1 MSRCDSLNRK
11 PTLFTHTAESYIQS
25 PYGMLLALFSMQF
38 CVGSASILPG
48 NNKTSILPDCMI
60 EVLSCDLELSPYH
73 LIDYSHIA
81 LDDLHDLRRNIF
93 LNIVRHRDAV
103 VTVLVH
109 GDGGI
114 DCL

>member
-38 CVGSASILPG
+38 CVGSASILPE

-60 EVLSCDLELSPYH
+60 EVLSSDLELPPDH
-73 LIDYSHIA
+73 LVDDA
-81 LDDLHDLRRNIF
+81 DVGLDDFHNLCRDVFFDVVGN
-93 LNIVRHRDAV
+93 RDAV
-103 VTVLVH
+103 VAILVH
-109 GDGGI
+109 GDGSI

>member
-1 MSRCDSLNRK
+1 MSRCDSLDRNS
-11 PTLFTHTAESYIQS
+11 TLFTHTAESYIQS

-60 EVLSCDLELSPYH
+60 EVLSCDLELSPHH
-73 LIDYSHIA
+73 LIHDSNIG
-81 LDDLHDLRRNIF
+81 LDDFHNLRRNVLF
-93 LNIVRHRDAV
+93 HVVWNWYAV
-103 VTVLVH
+103 VAILIH
-109 GDGGI
+109 GDSSV